1 MCPFRSSQAEGT
13 DNHVKPSF
21 APKRTDGLT
30 GQLKSPDTPTVL
42 LTISQLRDCCPAS
55 RQHHQPLP
63 PGMSRPVSLDLPGS
77 RACPRPSHPVKTS
90 PCTSSSL
97 CVSELASPCQGLGQR
112 RNPNGR
118 DAVSRAPPPP
128 PPRPLETMHPLCVS
142 TDLPIWTTPG
152 GGPPSHV
159 AFRGWLLPLS
169 TVSTRVMHTPQG
181 LIPSNRP
188 VLGCSVTGRIK

>member
-128 PPRPLETMHPLCVS
+128 TAPAPGNHAPTLCFHRFAHLDNAWRGTPKPRGLPRLAPSAQHCVHKGHAH
-142 TDLPIWTTPG
+142 TPG
-152 GGPPSHV
+152 PHSFQQTSP
-159 AFRGWLLPLS
+159 WLL
-169 TVSTRVMHTPQG
+169 G
-181 LIPSNRP
+181 NWEN
-188 VLGCSVTGRIK
+188 